1 MNFRISSKA
10 STILKSRNLK
20 INIELNLLCRKKI
33 LTELLMQK
41 KFVKIKFNFDKSQK
55 ESV

>member
-1 MNFRISSKA
+1 MNFRISLKA

-20 INIELNLLCRKKI
+20 INIELNLLCRKKEI

-41 KFVKIKFNFDKSQK
+41 FCELNLTLIKSK